1 MSDKRIELQE
11 KFIKEAEEKLLKCQ
25 AYCKKHGCQE
35 SKQLCDSQ
43 TRVVASLKEQLEEM
57 QKQRDLRA
65 SSAPHQAALGARFKL
80 LENLSC
86 SDEHWVAIDELI
98 KDPKFDDDDERS
110 IALELLL
117 KKLRREALM

>member
-25 AYCKKHGCQE
+25 AFCKKHGCQE
-35 SKQLCDSQ
+35 SKQLCESQ

-57 QKQRDLRA
+57 LKQRTLRE
-65 SSAPHQAALGARFKL
+65 SSKPHQESLGKRFKV

-86 SDEHWVAIDELI
+86 SDEHWEQIVELI
-98 KDPKFDDDDERS
+98 KSPKYDDDDERS
-110 IALELLL
+110 IALELLI